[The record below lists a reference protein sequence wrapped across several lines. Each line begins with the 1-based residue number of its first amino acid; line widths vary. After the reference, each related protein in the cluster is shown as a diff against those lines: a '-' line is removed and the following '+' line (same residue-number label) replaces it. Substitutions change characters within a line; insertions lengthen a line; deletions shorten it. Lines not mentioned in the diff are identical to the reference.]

1 MVNNSSSGGN
11 GSLIVPRGR
20 CIMLEHVCALGKKS
34 GIALLFSLGSFVKKK
49 VFLVQ
54 ILWPLTYPSDKERC
68 GHKSQTCTVQNG
80 KGPSYVLKTKST
92 SQAI

>member
-11 GSLIVPRGR
+11 GSLIVPHGR

-49 VFLVQ
+49 VFKTTLSIIKKIVSTNFVA
-54 ILWPLTYPSDKERC
+54 LNL
-68 GHKSQTCTVQNG
+68 SQ
-80 KGPSYVLKTKST
+80 
-92 SQAI
+92 

>member
-49 VFLVQ
+49 VFKTTLSIIKKIVSTNFVA
-54 ILWPLTYPSDKERC
+54 LNL
-68 GHKSQTCTVQNG
+68 SQ
-80 KGPSYVLKTKST
+80 
-92 SQAI
+92 